1 MNATSAGVDYQD
13 RILACIDARKG
24 VITAS
29 HCREQGVPTV
39 YLTRM
44 VRDGRLTRL
53 ARGLYGVPDGEYD
66 EFFILQHRF
75 KKTVFSYETALIL
88 LGQTDKIPDGIDITV
103 ENSYKINNPPRRL
116 SINYV
121 SPDIFRKGITCVLTS
136 YGNPVKIYGY
146 ERIVCDFIA
155 HKKNIDPETYV
166 KTIQGYAKY
175 RNKDIHLLWTIARAM
190 RIENRVR
197 DIMEI
202 VHE

>member
-1 MNATSAGVDYQD
+1 MDYQD
-13 RILACIDARKG
+13 GILECIDARKG
-24 VITAS
+24 VITAA

-75 KKTVFSYETALIL
+75 KKTVFSYETALFL
-88 LGQTDKIPDGIDITV
+88 LGQTDKIPDVIDITV

-121 SPDIFRKGITCVLTS
+121 SPDVFKMGISCVPTS

-155 HKKNIDPETYV
+155 HRKNVDSETYV

-175 RNKDIHLLWTIARAM
+175 RNKDIHLLWKIARAM

-197 DIMEI
+197 DVMEI
-202 VHE
+202 VYE